1 MELNRWTYT
10 TPWLHVFVGWSARN
24 FGATTNIKNVFAY
37 VFPTWFMGLIY
48 LPMYR
53 WFHFDGTCKYIF
65 PAPSILFV
73 CGLQIQQRWVGVSG
87 ICGFLVKPILDTC
100 STKNLETKTKPSN
113 GESINSWRMSFV
125 LPPLFCTSPSTA
137 FHSRWL
143 YYWLEKQ
150 VQLQIQW
157 AVTDSL
163 GCCLFLLLLSLLL
176 LLSSLSLSLSLW
188 WWCGDV
194 VEVVGDLTAYTWI
207 HGSNYDKL
215 LPVVT
220 PPKFNIASE
229 NRPPL

>member
-1 MELNRWTYT
+1 MVSFWWNMQI
-10 TPWLHVFVGWSARN
+10 H
-24 FGATTNIKNVFAY
+24 
-37 VFPTWFMGLIY
+37 
-48 LPMYR
+48 
-53 WFHFDGTCKYIF
+53 IF

-73 CGLQIQQRWVGVSG
+73 CVVCKIQQRWVGVSG

-137 FHSRWL
+137 FQLHSRWL

-163 GCCLFLLLLSLLL
+163 GCVCSCCCCCCCCGGGW
-176 LLSSLSLSLSLW
+176 W
-188 WWCGDV
+188 WWCGDL
-194 VEVVGDLTAYTWI
+194 VEVLRDLTAYTSMDSWLKVLRPTTAN
-207 HGSNYDKL
+207 SY
-215 LPVVT
+215 T
-220 PPKFNIASE
+220 PE
-229 NRPPL
+229 V